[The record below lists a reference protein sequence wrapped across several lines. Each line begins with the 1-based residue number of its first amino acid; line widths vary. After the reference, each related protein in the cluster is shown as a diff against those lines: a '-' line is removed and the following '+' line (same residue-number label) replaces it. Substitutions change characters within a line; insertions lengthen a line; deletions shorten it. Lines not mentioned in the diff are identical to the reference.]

1 VANFDFVADEGLRTS
16 LESDAAEMATCLEMK
31 AYKAAHV
38 LAGSIVEAMLVDHLD
53 STGYKDPSGKGLL
66 TLDLGQLITAARGK
80 KVLSERAA
88 NLASVV
94 KHYRNLIHPGRMT
107 RLAERIDAN
116 TANVAKSL
124 VEIVAAEVAQ
134 LRQGT
139 YGNTAQQVVSKV
151 ENDSSSVSIL
161 ADLLRRTKPR
171 ELELLLIRDL
181 PARYLE
187 LAAAASEDFGDPT
200 IASIL
205 ARFRRVYRAAFWA
218 ATPEIRGRVVA
229 DYARILRE
237 EVNEFEVLTRE
248 AALFQ
253 AEDLAYLPEA
263 DLPMAK
269 EHLLSRVGRILN
281 ESVADA
287 LVGIGRHCDEREL
300 TTLIDAYV
308 RYVSTRDTPQR
319 RKTAGELMQRLY
331 SEVPPD
337 RDSALPKRLEDW
349 ERTFAERNPD
359 LQKWLAAQ
367 RGSMSHDLDELPF

>member
-1 VANFDFVADEGLRTS
+1 MANFDFVADEGLRAS
-16 LESDAAEMATCLEMK
+16 LESDAAEMATCLEVK
-31 AYKAAHV
+31 VYKAAHV
-38 LAGSIVEAMLVDHLD
+38 LAGSIVEAVLVDHLD
-53 STGYKDPSGKGLL
+53 STGYKDPSGKSLL
-66 TLDLGQLITAARGK
+66 ELNLGQLITAARGK

-94 KHYRNLIHPGRMT
+94 KDYRNLIHPGRIN
-107 RLAERIDAN
+107 RLNERIDAN

-124 VEIVAAEVAQ
+124 VEIVATEVAQ

-161 ADLLRRTKPR
+161 ADLLRHTKPR
-171 ELELLLIRDL
+171 ELERLLIQDL

-187 LAAAASEDFGDPT
+187 LAAIEDRDDET
-200 IASIL
+200 ISPIL
-205 ARFRRVYRAAFWA
+205 ARLRRTYRAAFYA
-218 ATPEIRGRVVA
+218 ATPEIRRRVVA

-248 AALFQ
+248 AALFR

-263 DLPMAK
+263 DIPMAK
-269 EHLLSRVGRILN
+269 EHLLSRVGRVLN
-281 ESVADA
+281 EFLADA
-287 LVGIGRHCDEREL
+287 LIGIGQHCDEHEL
-300 TTLIDAYV
+300 VSLIDAYV
-308 RYVSTRDTPQR
+308 RYATTRDTPQR

-331 SEVPPD
+331 SETPQE
-337 RDSALPKRLEDW
+337 RDSGLPKRLEDW
-349 ERTFAERNPD
+349 ERTFAEKNPD